1 MESSGNSKKSGS
13 GFDFAKAV
21 QGVKP
26 ARKPLPNVSV
36 QTKSGSAV
44 LGQKSFF
51 LQPAQSRSS
60 MDVDQDPVSTGN
72 RFSILEG
79 GRGSAW
85 LDQNVGTGTRFS
97 ELDIPASI
105 KRTALVESPPDLY
118 PQDPMGE
125 DVSEAK
131 KEAIL
136 SRLTGPSKA
145 VRACDMYDWVQG
157 EHNFFEDQVKLL
169 GLDFDYSIEDV
180 ESDDESGTAQFFANQ
195 LKSDFGFYGFY
206 GWDDDPVNLDFWL
219 GYLAHFRQ
227 LKMPTRG
234 FGFSHFVGFLG
245 LGRHIPKLTFEHF
258 LIMHATFIEA
268 SLISNFRLISSL
280 FLGLNAMQQ

>member
-1 MESSGNSKKSGS
+1 MS
-13 GFDFAKAV
+13 
-21 QGVKP
+21 
-26 ARKPLPNVSV
+26 
-36 QTKSGSAV
+36 T
-44 LGQKSFF
+44 
-51 LQPAQSRSS
+51 
-60 MDVDQDPVSTGN
+60 PVSSEDYYSSPVISEAMDKDY
-72 RFSILEG
+72 SI
-79 GRGSAW
+79 
-85 LDQNVGTGTRFS
+85 
-97 ELDIPASI
+97 
-105 KRTALVESPPDLY
+105 
-118 PQDPMGE
+118 
-125 DVSEAK
+125 SEAK

-180 ESDDESGTAQFFANQ
+180 ESDEESGTAQFFANQ
-195 LKSDFGFYGFY
+195 LKSGNQKAQVKVPPKCVWFRFTLHEVLVVSNSGLKILPFVVTGGSINGDNSRRFSLLMGPSYLFFLVKDFGFYGFY

-245 LGRHIPKLTFEHF
+245 LGMHIPKLTFETSSPIGSWGYKSGGDSTRAVR
-258 LIMHATFIEA
+258 LILAG
-268 SLISNFRLISSL
+268 ISNSENLVPVPTF
-280 FLGLNAMQQ
+280 